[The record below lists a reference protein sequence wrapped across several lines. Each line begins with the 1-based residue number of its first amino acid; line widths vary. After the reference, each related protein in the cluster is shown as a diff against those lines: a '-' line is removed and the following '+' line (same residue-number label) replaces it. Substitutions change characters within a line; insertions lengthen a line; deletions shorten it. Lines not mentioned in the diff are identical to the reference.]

1 MCLGLWFPGKLKID
15 GIIDRQDTSVA
26 VDGIFRE
33 SSAEEKQTVALSCTM
48 YYNNSAFYERKQSF
62 LRL

>member
-33 SSAEEKQTVALSCTM
+33 SSAEEKTNSCTFL
-48 YYNNSAFYERKQSF
+48 YNV
-62 LRL
+62 L